1 MTSHPNI
8 EPFKI
13 QNEQEAD
20 DYLRAL
26 FSRDE
31 TRNMSSVEE
40 RIGLVEG
47 ETLRRYFVEKAK
59 ELLST

>member
-1 MTSHPNI
+1 MTSHLNV

-13 QNEQEAD
+13 QNEQEAE

-26 FSRDE
+26 LSRDE
-31 TRNMSSVEE
+31 ARNMSSVME

-47 ETLRRYFVEKAK
+47 ENLRRYFVEKAK